1 MINDNIRKLRAEK
14 GMSQEELAVRLHV
27 VRQTV
32 SKWEKGLSVPDAQMV
47 IEMADLLEVPVSRLL
62 GTETADTG
70 SQTGRAEL
78 TEELARLNG
87 ALAEKNRRETLM
99 KEAGR
104 KRGWILLLSFLCL
117 FLCLAVDNPV
127 FSAAGSGACV
137 IAAVMIL
144 YRNLALM
151 SRVTTEDMRL
161 GVLRTVTVVN
171 LGILT
176 MCIITAILTAAGVL
190 QFSPRSEKLIT
201 MLVIAAVMIFFGMI
215 SPKLPFTRHTGL
227 RLPWTV
233 QDEDTWNLAHRILG
247 YISLPLAL
255 LYAGCSL
262 TLADFEAVTLTAMA
276 LWIGIPAVFSLVF
289 FRKKVKGKL

>member
-70 SQTGRAEL
+70 SQTGLTEL

-190 QFSPRSEKLIT
+190 QFSPRHEKLIT

-262 TLADFEAVTLTAMA
+262 TLADFEVVTLTAMA

>member
-70 SQTGRAEL
+70 SQTGLTEL

-190 QFSPRSEKLIT
+190 QFSPRHEKLIT

>member
-70 SQTGRAEL
+70 SQTGLTEL